1 MKDSTRTLNETIR
14 DHNKDF
20 VNRGDTVHSADLYA
34 DYMHYD
40 NKENKT
46 TYPWDEN
53 WEDLSVSDETK
64 ATQKDQDEYINDQV
78 VFPNSDGVE
87 VLCRVKGRKYNTG
100 GSIIDNYNSN
110 PIIDTR
116 IFDVEYPDGRIDAF
130 TTNVIVESI
139 YAQVDDQGFTRD
151 SPGLGG
157 TFCDIGGYNFY
168 FLWID
173 IKTYK
178 NMSE

>member
-78 VFPNSDGVE
+78 VFPNSNGVE

-130 TTNVIVESI
+130 TTI
-139 YAQVDDQGFTRD
+139 
-151 SPGLGG
+151 
-157 TFCDIGGYNFY
+157 
-168 FLWID
+168 
-173 IKTYK
+173 
-178 NMSE
+178 M